1 MSWMHYLRDR
11 NQCFKKIFGLKNQGN
26 GAVFSSWIRHTV
38 TREIFLRGGQNQ
50 EFGCE
55 NTEWEL
61 PINVQVKMLSVY
73 LDVKVKF
80 RDESAILNGFCVT
93 EL

>member
-1 MSWMHYLRDR
+1 M
-11 NQCFKKIFGLKNQGN
+11 
-26 GAVFSSWIRHTV
+26 
-38 TREIFLRGGQNQ
+38 
-50 EFGCE
+50 
-55 NTEWEL
+55 
-61 PINVQVKMLSVY
+61 NVQVKMLSVY